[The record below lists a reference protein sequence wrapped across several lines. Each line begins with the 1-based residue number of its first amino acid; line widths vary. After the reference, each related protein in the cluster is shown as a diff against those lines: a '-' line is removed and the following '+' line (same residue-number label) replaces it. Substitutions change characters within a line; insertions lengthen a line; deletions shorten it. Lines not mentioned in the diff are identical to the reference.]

1 MTMTF
6 RSKLKNSMR
15 SAKLSYSYFLV
26 KCGVNV
32 INACKK
38 AGARIKE
45 LDNSLVVALDI
56 NDKYQ
61 RDNKKLK
68 ERVQEAEGEMTIV
81 KGIGMS
87 SPEMREAKARIEE
100 LEEKLVKALAG
111 DHRVAESDKIIMKK
125 MEEIEQ
131 LKADLARAKEDHQYD
146 NLVHKKELEN
156 LAKK

>member
-1 MTMTF
+1 MVTEEDLN
-6 RSKLKNSMR
+6 RVVRGPADLEERIEQLLKQKEILKS
-15 SAKLSYSYFLV
+15 
-26 KCGVNV
+26 
-32 INACKK
+32 ACKK
-38 AGARIKE
+38 AGARI
-45 LDNSLVVALDI
+45 A
-56 NDKYQ
+56 
-61 RDNKKLK
+61 
-68 ERVQEAEGEMTIV
+68 
-81 KGIGMS
+81 
-87 SPEMREAKARIEE
+87 E